1 MLHARHCITQKSET
15 TLVSF
20 AYRIRVC
27 SYLLIQRH
35 RRPNRTSCRHV
46 LELKRIYQIRY
57 AKTQRLRRFFKI
69 VCKITAFF

>member
-15 TLVSF
+15 TLVSL
-20 AYRIRVC
+20 AHRIRYF
-27 SYLLIQRH
+27 YLLIQRH